1 MPVEFL
7 HETGDNSKDYK
18 LLMAYDG
25 SGRRISKTRYAKDDQ
40 FGYWYLDHVTH
51 YTGIGTEV
59 REAMRRSAS
68 PEVKVVVNLP
78 QGLGRYGVEDAEKP
92 SSGNATFE
100 WYLKNHLGA
109 TMLVYGTQ
117 GSSNAD
123 VADLGEVK
131 KAYDYRSFGEQIDLI
146 ADAGDKVTEN
156 FTGIRLRGE
165 CCEHACMFIAEPMG
179 LGAKRKER
187 DDETEL
193 NYFGARYLDPMLGL
207 WTSVDPK
214 RQFASPYLYAGNG
227 VNPISSVD
235 NEGNYMVRQRGGSY
249 EIRPMS
255 YSEATV
261 GWVIRDVA
269 VAAASIVGAYLLT
282 TGTAAAAFVGGSTAL
297 YGATKGFVT
306 GGTNRLGGASIGI
319 GEAGAQHVTERII
332 IEGSA
337 AVGKTMA
344 VGLNA
349 FEALLGA
356 SDLYSKVD
364 DEAFIEDFN
373 NSFANCNNG
382 GDCNS
387 FPTQRAAEEFA
398 EGLGGG
404 RVDVGDIIVEK
415 E

>member
-1 MPVEFL
+1 
-7 HETGDNSKDYK
+7 
-18 LLMAYDG
+18 MAYDG
-25 SGRRISKTRYAKDDQ
+25 AGHRISMTLLRKICDGA
-40 FGYWYLDHVTH
+40 G
-51 YTGIGTEV
+51 
-59 REAMRRSAS
+59 S
-68 PEVKVVVNLP
+68 VK
-78 QGLGRYGVEDAEKP
+78 A
-92 SSGNATFE
+92 
-100 WYLKNHLGA
+100 
-109 TMLVYGTQ
+109 
-117 GSSNAD
+117 
-123 VADLGEVK
+123 
-131 KAYDYRSFGEQIDLI
+131 AYDYRAFGEQITLSEPT
-146 ADAGDKVTEN
+146 DKVTET

-179 LGAKRKER
+179 LGAKRKEL

-207 WTSVDPK
+207 WISVDPK

-235 NEGNYMVRQRGGSY
+235 NKGNYMVRQRGGSY

-269 VAAASIVGAYLLT
+269 VAAASFVGAYLLT
-282 TGTAAAAFVGGSTAL
+282 TGTA
-297 YGATKGFVT
+297 
-306 GGTNRLGGASIGI
+306 
-319 GEAGAQHVTERII
+319 
-332 IEGSA
+332 A

-356 SDLYSKVD
+356 SDLYSKAD